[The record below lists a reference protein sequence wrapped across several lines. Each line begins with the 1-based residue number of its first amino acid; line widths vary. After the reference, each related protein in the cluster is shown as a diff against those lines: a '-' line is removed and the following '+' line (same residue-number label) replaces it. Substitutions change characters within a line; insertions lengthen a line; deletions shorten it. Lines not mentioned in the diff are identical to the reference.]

1 MVKRKNKFI
10 EYKPSTTPE
19 EIEVMSGTHD
29 ENDDES
35 SRYAISLLKS
45 NRFDEAYKYEVMA
58 NHDIGSIE
66 IKDSE
71 GYRVSYDLASNQRA
85 FINYMELQS
94 RNQLIH
100 GELSQLYIDD
110 KPYPL
115 LLTKESN
122 ENTITLDINLK
133 DKNISR
139 CILQPNLMI
148 YKMVKNKK
156 QFLDITFESSIT
168 INYTVGDDNELK
180 SLKRPYNSAGKLL
193 SIPKN
198 KVLNTVQS
206 IKVEIQDN
214 PKVTED
220 EKYLIVVNDIIISYM

>member
-1 MVKRKNKFI
+1 MVKRKSKFI

-94 RNQLIH
+94 RNQLLC
-100 GELSQLYIDD
+100 GELSELYIDD
-110 KPYPL
+110 KPYPII
-115 LLTKESN
+115 LTKESN
-122 ENTITLDINLK
+122 SIELNISLK
-133 DKNISR
+133 DKKITR

-148 YKMVKNKK
+148 YKLVKGKK
-156 QFLDITFESSIT
+156 SFLDVTDEASIT
-168 INYTVGDDNELK
+168 ITYTVGEGGDSK

-198 KVLNTVQS
+198 NVLNTVNS
-206 IKVEIQDN
+206 IMVELPAISEEKAD
-214 PKVTED
+214 E